1 MKNFIIDMDGVLVQG
16 NQIIPGADEF
26 IKRLRK
32 QKRKFLLLT
41 NNPMYTLGTLPTACR
56 RLAFKSKKT
65 KSSPQPLPRRH
76 SCISSALMA
85 KPLSSEKAA

>member
-41 NNPMYTLGTLPTACR
+41 NNPMYTPRDLAH
-56 RLAFKSKKT
+56 RLQAIGIQIEEDQIF
-65 KSSPQPLPRRH
+65 SSALPRRH